1 MPALLNS
8 SCGSSQERTLTL
20 VQGTTRPAPC
30 PPSSC
35 RLRGRGRAGRG
46 RGSCWSPGARVCTL
60 RHRALTPAPPPYASL
75 TRRRSRISKHFSW
88 PRLYGDTGS
97 RGRHSRS
104 RGGHVARPP
113 RVSGVAT
120 LRRGLDLVTRA
131 RTITM
136 GAGHVSSSVPD
147 TALACIVSRVTCHNT
162 HNHHS
167 FSSLLYGPAG
177 GRLTQDVTDIV

>member
-167 FSSLLYGPAG
+167 FSSLLYGPGQLVAASH
-177 GRLTQDVTDIV
+177 RM